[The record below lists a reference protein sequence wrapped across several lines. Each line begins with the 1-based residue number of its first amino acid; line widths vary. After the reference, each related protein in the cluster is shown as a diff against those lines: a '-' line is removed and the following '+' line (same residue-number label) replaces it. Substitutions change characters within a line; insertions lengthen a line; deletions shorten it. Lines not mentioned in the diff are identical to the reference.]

1 MGIRGINKLLKIQCT
16 QGISNISMEKLRNTY
31 IGIDTSIY
39 LYKYTYMGNMLEC
52 FLKQINHLLSYGI
65 TPIYFFDGK
74 PTEEKR
80 KLIEKRNNEYKK
92 KLEKIEEMKKELTK
106 LEEIEEPSDDIIL
119 QIHLKEE
126 QIRKKNKSTIRINK
140 NELGELKKIF
150 KNLGIYYYE
159 CNGEA
164 DIYMKSFSQKKLLD
178 YVITE
183 DLDFLTH
190 GCENILYNYNYTS
203 GKLKLY
209 NLNQIL
215 NDLGMNYKSFVD
227 FCIML
232 GCDYS
237 CKIPG
242 FGPKTG
248 YKLIKEYKSYF
259 ELKDKKQIKI
269 PENFKYQESLKM
281 FIEGPEIL
289 INNKKMLKLQK
300 DNINKHE
307 LEEMNLN
314 IRIIEKIIYKIK
326 NIKYE
331 FNILDFLHKK

>member
-1 MGIRGINKLLKIQCT
+1 
-16 QGISNISMEKLRNTY
+16 
-31 IGIDTSIY
+31 
-39 LYKYTYMGNMLEC
+39 MGNMLEC
-52 FLKQINHLLSYGI
+52 FLKQINHLLSYEI

-74 PTEEKR
+74 PSEEKK
-80 KLIEKRNNEYKK
+80 KLIEKRDSDYKK
-92 KLEKIEEMKKELTK
+92 KKEKIQKIIEEKEELEKIENPTDDILLKIQLK
-106 LEEIEEPSDDIIL
+106 EIEIT
-119 QIHLKEE
+119 
-126 QIRKKNKSTIRINK
+126 KKKRNTIRINK
-140 NELGELKKIF
+140 NELGELKQIL

-183 DLDFLTH
+183 DMDFLTH

-203 GKLKLY
+203 NKLKLY

-215 NDLGMNYKSFVD
+215 NDLGMNYESFVD

-248 YKLIKEYKSYF
+248 FKLIKEYKTYNS
-259 ELKDKKQIKI
+259 LKEKKQIRI
-269 PENFKYQESLKM
+269 PEDFKYEESLKM
-281 FIEGPEIL
+281 FIEGPEI
-289 INNKKMLKLQK
+289 INEKRSLKLQK
-300 DNINKHE
+300 DNINKKK

-314 IRIIEKIIYKIK
+314 MRIIEKIILKIQ

>member
-1 MGIRGINKLLKIQCT
+1 MGIKNINKLLKEKCN
-16 QGISNISMEKLRNTY
+16 QGIRNISMEELRKKY

-39 LYKYTYMGNMLEC
+39 LYRYTYRGNMLEC
-52 FLKQINHLLSYGI
+52 FLKQINHLLSYEI

-74 PTEEKR
+74 PSEEK
-80 KLIEKRNNEYKK
+80 KQTIDKRNSQYKK
-92 KLEKIEEMKKELTK
+92 SLDKIEEMKKELEQ
-106 LEEIEEPSDDIIL
+106 LEKIENPTNDILEQIL
-119 QIHLKEE
+119 TKEE
-126 QIRKKNKSTIRINK
+126 QIIKKKKNTIRRNK
-140 NELGELKKIF
+140 NDSRELKKIL
-150 KNLGIYYYE
+150 KNLGIYYYD
-159 CNGEA
+159 CDGEA

-178 YVITE
+178 YVITQ
-183 DLDFLTH
+183 DFDFLTH
-190 GCENILYNYNYTS
+190 GCENILYNYDYYNS
-203 GKLKLY
+203 EKLKLY

-269 PENFKYQESLKM
+269 PENFQYQESLKM

-289 INNKKMLKLQK
+289 INKKMLKLQK
-300 DNINKHE
+300 DNINKQE

-314 IRIIEKIIYKIK
+314 IRIIEKIIHKIE

>member
-1 MGIRGINKLLKIQCT
+1 MGIRGINKLLKLKCNR
-16 QGISNISMEKLRNTY
+16 GIRNISMEKLRKTY
-31 IGIDTSIY
+31 IGIDTSIF

-52 FLKQINHLLSYGI
+52 FLKQIHHLLTYEI

-74 PTEEKR
+74 PSEEKK
-80 KLIEKRNNEYKK
+80 KLIEKRDSDYKK
-92 KLEKIEEMKKELTK
+92 KKEKIQKMIGEKEELEEMENPTDDILLQIQLK
-106 LEEIEEPSDDIIL
+106 EIEI
-119 QIHLKEE
+119 
-126 QIRKKNKSTIRINK
+126 KKKKRCAIRINK
-140 NELGELKKIF
+140 NELGELKKIL

-183 DLDFLTH
+183 DMDFLTH
-190 GCENILYNYNYTS
+190 GCENILYNYNYTFN
-203 GKLKLY
+203 KLKLY

-215 NDLGMNYKSFVD
+215 NDLGMSYKSFVD

-248 YKLIKEYKSYF
+248 YKLIKEYKSYE
-259 ELKDKKQIKI
+259 ELKEKKQIKI
-269 PENFKYQESLKM
+269 PEDFKYEESLKM
-281 FIEGPEIL
+281 FTEGPEI
-289 INNKKMLKLQK
+289 INEKRLLKLQK
-300 DNINKHE
+300 NNINKKE

-314 IRIIEKIIYKIK
+314 MRIIEKIILKIQ

>member
-1 MGIRGINKLLKIQCT
+1 MGIKNLNKLLKSKCN
-16 QGISNISMEKLRNTY
+16 QGIRNISIEKLRKKY

-52 FLKQINHLLSYGI
+52 FLKQINHLLSYEI

-74 PTEEKR
+74 PSEEKK
-80 KLIEKRNNEYKK
+80 KLIEKRNSQYKK
-92 KLEKIEEMKKELTK
+92 SLDKIEEMKKELEQ
-106 LEEIEEPSDDIIL
+106 LEKIEEPSDDIIL

-140 NELGELKKIF
+140 NELGELKKIL

-190 GCENILYNYNYTS
+190 GCENILYNYNYNS
-203 GKLKLY
+203 EKLKLY

-259 ELKDKKQIKI
+259 ELKDKKEIKI
-269 PENFKYQESLKM
+269 PENFQYQESLKM

-289 INNKKMLKLQK
+289 INKKMLKLQK
-300 DNINKHE
+300 DNINKQE

-314 IRIIEKIIYKIK
+314 IRIIEKIIHKIE

-331 FNILDFLHKK
+331 FNILDFLHKE

>member
-1 MGIRGINKLLKIQCT
+1 MGIKNLNKLLKSKCNR
-16 QGISNISMEKLRNTY
+16 GIRNISIEKLRKKY

-52 FLKQINHLLSYGI
+52 FLKQINHLLSYEI

-74 PTEEKR
+74 PSEEKM
-80 KLIEKRNNEYKK
+80 KLIEKRNSQYKK
-92 KLEKIEEMKKELTK
+92 SLDKIEEMNKELK
-106 LEEIEEPSDDIIL
+106 ELEEIENPTNEIL
-119 QIHLKEE
+119 EQILLKEE
-126 QIRKKNKSTIRINK
+126 QIRKKNRSTIRINK
-140 NELGELKKIF
+140 NELGELKKIL

-190 GCENILYNYNYTS
+190 GCENILYNYNYNS
-203 GKLKLY
+203 EKLKLY

-259 ELKDKKQIKI
+259 ELKDKKEIKI
-269 PENFKYQESLKM
+269 PENFQYQESLKM

-289 INNKKMLKLQK
+289 INKKMLKLQK
-300 DNINKHE
+300 DNINKQE

-314 IRIIEKIIYKIK
+314 IRIIEKIIHKIE

>member
-1 MGIRGINKLLKIQCT
+1 MGIKNINKLLKSKCNR
-16 QGISNISMEKLRNTY
+16 GIRNISIEKLRKKY

-52 FLKQINHLLSYGI
+52 FLKQINHLLSYEI

-74 PTEEKR
+74 PSEEKM
-80 KLIEKRNNEYKK
+80 KLIEKRNNEHKK
-92 KLEKIEEMKKELTK
+92 KLEKIEEMNNE
-106 LEEIEEPSDDIIL
+106 LEELEKIENPTNDILEQIL
-119 QIHLKEE
+119 TKEE
-126 QIRKKNKSTIRINK
+126 QIRKKKKNTIRINK
-140 NELGELKKIF
+140 NDLGELKKIL

-159 CNGEA
+159 CDGEA

-190 GCENILYNYNYTS
+190 GCENILYNYNYNS
-203 GKLKLY
+203 EKLKLY

-269 PENFKYQESLKM
+269 PENFQYQESLKM

-289 INNKKMLKLQK
+289 INKKMLKLQK
-300 DNINKHE
+300 DNINKQE

-314 IRIIEKIIYKIK
+314 IRIIEE

>member
-1 MGIRGINKLLKIQCT
+1 MGIKNLNKLLKSKCN
-16 QGISNISMEKLRNTY
+16 QGIRNISIEKLRKKY

-52 FLKQINHLLSYGI
+52 FLKQINHLLSYEI

-74 PTEEKR
+74 PSEEKK
-80 KLIEKRNNEYKK
+80 KLIEKRNSQYKK
-92 KLEKIEEMKKELTK
+92 SLDKIEEMNKELK
-106 LEEIEEPSDDIIL
+106 ELEEIENPTNEIL
-119 QIHLKEE
+119 EQILLKEE
-126 QIRKKNKSTIRINK
+126 QIRKKNRSTIRINK
-140 NELGELKKIF
+140 NELGELKKIL

-190 GCENILYNYNYTS
+190 GCENILYNYNYNS
-203 GKLKLY
+203 EKLKLY

-259 ELKDKKQIKI
+259 ELKDKKEIKI
-269 PENFKYQESLKM
+269 PENFQYQESLKM

-289 INNKKMLKLQK
+289 INKKMLKLQK
-300 DNINKHE
+300 DNINKQE

-314 IRIIEKIIYKIK
+314 IRIIEKIIHKIE

-331 FNILDFLHKK
+331 FNILDFLNKK

>member
-1 MGIRGINKLLKIQCT
+1 MGIKNINKLLKSKCNR
-16 QGISNISMEKLRNTY
+16 GIRNISMEKLRKTY
-31 IGIDTSIY
+31 IGIDTSIF

-52 FLKQINHLLSYGI
+52 FLKQINHLLSYEI

-74 PTEEKR
+74 PSEEKK
-80 KLIEKRNNEYKK
+80 KLIEKRDSDYKK
-92 KLEKIEEMKKELTK
+92 KKEKIQKIIEEKEELEKIENPTDDILLKIK
-106 LEEIEEPSDDIIL
+106 LKEIEIT
-119 QIHLKEE
+119 
-126 QIRKKNKSTIRINK
+126 KKKRSTIRINK
-140 NELGELKKIF
+140 NELGELKKIL

-183 DLDFLTH
+183 DMDFLTH
-190 GCENILYNYNYTS
+190 GCENILYNYNYTFN
-203 GKLKLY
+203 KLKLY

-215 NDLGMNYKSFVD
+215 NDLGMSYKSFVD

-248 YKLIKEYKSYF
+248 YKLIKEYKSYN
-259 ELKDKKQIKI
+259 ELKEKGKIKI
-269 PENFKYQESLKM
+269 PEKFKYIDSLKM

-289 INNKKMLKLQK
+289 IKYKKELKLK
-300 DNINKHE
+300 KENINLKE

-314 IRIIEKIIYKIK
+314 IRIIKK
-326 NIKYE
+326 NIQKIQKFKYE
-331 FNILDFLHKK
+331 FNILDFLHQK

>member
-1 MGIRGINKLLKIQCT
+1 MGIKNINKLLKSKCNR
-16 QGISNISMEKLRNTY
+16 GIKYISMEKLRKTY

-52 FLKQINHLLSYGI
+52 FLKQINHLLSYEI

-74 PTEEKR
+74 PSEEKK
-80 KLIEKRNNEYKK
+80 KLIEKRDEEYKK
-92 KLEKIEEMKKELTK
+92 KLEKIEEMNKELEE
-106 LEEIEEPSDDIIL
+106 LEKIEEPSDEIIL

-140 NELGELKKIF
+140 NELGELKKILI
-150 KNLGIYYYE
+150 NLGIYYYE

-164 DIYMKSFSQKKLLD
+164 DVYMKSFSQKKLLD

-190 GCENILYNYNYTS
+190 GCENILYNYNYS
-203 GKLKLY
+203 FNKLKLY
-209 NLNQIL
+209 NLKQIL
-215 NDLGMNYKSFVD
+215 NDLEMSYESFVD

-248 YKLIKEYKSYF
+248 FKLIKEYKTYNS
-259 ELKDKKQIKI
+259 LKEKKKIKI
-269 PENFKYQESLKM
+269 PENFKYEESLKM
-281 FIEGPEIL
+281 FIEGPEIV
-289 INNKKMLKLQK
+289 NEKKSLKLQK
-300 DNINKHE
+300 NNINKKE

-314 IRIIEKIIYKIK
+314 MRIIEKIILKIQ

-331 FNILDFLHKK
+331 FNILDFLHNK

>member
-1 MGIRGINKLLKIQCT
+1 MGIKNINKLLKSKCN
-16 QGISNISMEKLRNTY
+16 QGIRNFSMEKLRKTY

-52 FLKQINHLLSYGI
+52 FLKQIYHLLSYDI

-74 PTEEKR
+74 PSEEKM
-80 KLIEKRNNEYKK
+80 KVIEKRNKEYSK
-92 KLEKIEEMKKELTK
+92 KLEQIKEMNKELEE
-106 LEEIEEPSDDIIL
+106 LEQIDNPTDDILL

-126 QIRKKNKSTIRINK
+126 QIRKKNKGTIRINK
-140 NELGELKKIF
+140 NELGELKKIL

-183 DLDFLTH
+183 DMDFLTH
-190 GCENILYNYNYTS
+190 GCENILYNYNYTFN
-203 GKLKLY
+203 KLKLY

-215 NDLGMNYKSFVD
+215 NDLGMSYKSFVD

-248 YKLIKEYKSYF
+248 YKLIKEYKSYE
-259 ELKDKKQIKI
+259 ELKEKKQIKI
-269 PENFKYQESLKM
+269 PEDFKYEESLKM
-281 FIEGPEIL
+281 FIEGPEI
-289 INNKKMLKLQK
+289 INEKRLLKLQK
-300 DNINKHE
+300 NNINKKE

-314 IRIIEKIIYKIK
+314 MRIIEKIILKIQ

>member
-1 MGIRGINKLLKIQCT
+1 MGIKNINKLLKSKCNR
-16 QGISNISMEKLRNTY
+16 GIRNISMEKLRKTY
-31 IGIDTSIY
+31 IGIDTSIF

-52 FLKQINHLLSYGI
+52 FLKQINHLLSYEI

-74 PTEEKR
+74 PSEEKK
-80 KLIEKRNNEYKK
+80 KLIEKRDSDYKK
-92 KLEKIEEMKKELTK
+92 KKEKIQKIIEEKEELEKIENPTDDILLKIK
-106 LEEIEEPSDDIIL
+106 LKEIEIT
-119 QIHLKEE
+119 
-126 QIRKKNKSTIRINK
+126 KKKRSTIRINK
-140 NELGELKKIF
+140 NELGELKKIL

-183 DLDFLTH
+183 DMDFLTH
-190 GCENILYNYNYTS
+190 GCENILYNYNYTFN
-203 GKLKLY
+203 KLKLY

-215 NDLGMNYKSFVD
+215 NDLGMSYKSFVD

-248 YKLIKEYKSYF
+248 YKLIKEYKSYE
-259 ELKDKKQIKI
+259 ELKEKKQIKI
-269 PENFKYQESLKM
+269 PEDFKYEESLKM
-281 FIEGPEIL
+281 FIEGPEI
-289 INNKKMLKLQK
+289 INEKRLLKLQK
-300 DNINKHE
+300 NNINKKE

-314 IRIIEKIIYKIK
+314 MRIIEKIILKIQ

>member
-1 MGIRGINKLLKIQCT
+1 MGIKNINKLLKSKCNR
-16 QGISNISMEKLRNTY
+16 GIRNISIEKLRKKY

-52 FLKQINHLLSYGI
+52 FLKQINHLLSYEI

-74 PTEEKR
+74 PSEEKM
-80 KLIEKRNNEYKK
+80 KLIEKRNNEHKK
-92 KLEKIEEMKKELTK
+92 KLEKIEEMNNE
-106 LEEIEEPSDDIIL
+106 LEELEKIENPTNDILEQIL
-119 QIHLKEE
+119 TKEE
-126 QIRKKNKSTIRINK
+126 QIRKKKKNTIRINK
-140 NELGELKKIF
+140 NDLGELKKIL

-159 CNGEA
+159 CDGEA

-190 GCENILYNYNYTS
+190 GCENILYNYNYNS
-203 GKLKLY
+203 EKLKLY

-269 PENFKYQESLKM
+269 PENFQYQESLKM

-289 INNKKMLKLQK
+289 INKKMLKLQK
-300 DNINKHE
+300 DNINKQE

-314 IRIIEKIIYKIK
+314 IRIIEKIIHKIE

>member
-1 MGIRGINKLLKIQCT
+1 MGIKNLNKLLKSKCN
-16 QGISNISMEKLRNTY
+16 QGIRNISIEKLRKKY

-52 FLKQINHLLSYGI
+52 FLKQINHLLSYEI

-74 PTEEKR
+74 PSEEKK
-80 KLIEKRNNEYKK
+80 KLIEKRNSQYKK
-92 KLEKIEEMKKELTK
+92 SLDKIEEMNKELK
-106 LEEIEEPSDDIIL
+106 ELEEIENPTNEIL
-119 QIHLKEE
+119 EQILLKEE
-126 QIRKKNKSTIRINK
+126 QIRKKNRSTIRINK
-140 NELGELKKIF
+140 NELGELKKIL

-190 GCENILYNYNYTS
+190 GCENILYNYNYNS
-203 GKLKLY
+203 EKLKLY

-259 ELKDKKQIKI
+259 ELKDKKEIKI
-269 PENFKYQESLKM
+269 PENFQYQESLKM

-289 INNKKMLKLQK
+289 INKKMLKLQK
-300 DNINKHE
+300 DNINKQE

-314 IRIIEKIIYKIK
+314 IRIIEKIIHKIE

>member
-1 MGIRGINKLLKIQCT
+1 MGIKNINKLLKSKCNR
-16 QGISNISMEKLRNTY
+16 GIRNISMEKLRKTY
-31 IGIDTSIY
+31 IGIDTSIF

-52 FLKQINHLLSYGI
+52 FLKQINHLLSYEI

-74 PTEEKR
+74 PSEEK
-80 KLIEKRNNEYKK
+80 KKTIEKRDSDYKK
-92 KLEKIEEMKKELTK
+92 KKEKIQKIIEEKEELEKIENPTDDILLKIQLK
-106 LEEIEEPSDDIIL
+106 EIEIT
-119 QIHLKEE
+119 
-126 QIRKKNKSTIRINK
+126 KKKRSTIRINK
-140 NELGELKKIF
+140 NELGELKKIL

-183 DLDFLTH
+183 DMDFLTH
-190 GCENILYNYNYTS
+190 GCENILYNYNYTFN
-203 GKLKLY
+203 KLKLY

-215 NDLGMNYKSFVD
+215 NDLGMSYKSFVD

-248 YKLIKEYKSYF
+248 YKLIKEYKSYK
-259 ELKDKKQIKI
+259 ELKEKKQIKI
-269 PENFKYQESLKM
+269 PEDFKYEESLKM
-281 FIEGPEIL
+281 FTEGPEI
-289 INNKKMLKLQK
+289 INEKRLLKLQK
-300 DNINKHE
+300 NNINKKE

-314 IRIIEKIIYKIK
+314 MRIIEKIILKIQ

>member
-1 MGIRGINKLLKIQCT
+1 MGIKNINKLLKSKCN
-16 QGISNISMEKLRNTY
+16 QGIRNISIEKLRKKY

-52 FLKQINHLLSYGI
+52 FLKQINHLLSYEI

-74 PTEEKR
+74 PSEEKM
-80 KLIEKRNNEYKK
+80 KLIEKRNNEHKK
-92 KLEKIEEMKKELTK
+92 KLEKIEEMNNE
-106 LEEIEEPSDDIIL
+106 LEELEKIENPTNDILEQIL
-119 QIHLKEE
+119 TKEE
-126 QIRKKNKSTIRINK
+126 QIRKKKKNTIRINK
-140 NELGELKKIF
+140 NDLGELKKIL

-159 CNGEA
+159 CDGEA

-190 GCENILYNYNYTS
+190 GCENILYNYNYNS
-203 GKLKLY
+203 EKLKLY

-269 PENFKYQESLKM
+269 PENFQYQESLKM

-289 INNKKMLKLQK
+289 INKKMLKLQK
-300 DNINKHE
+300 DNINKQE

-314 IRIIEKIIYKIK
+314 IRIIEKIIHKIE

>member
-1 MGIRGINKLLKIQCT
+1 MGIKNINKILKLKCNRGIR
-16 QGISNISMEKLRNTY
+16 NISMEKLRKTY
-31 IGIDTSIY
+31 IGIDTSIF

-52 FLKQINHLLSYGI
+52 FLKQINHLLSYEI

-74 PTEEKR
+74 PSEEKK
-80 KLIEKRNNEYKK
+80 KLIEKRDSDYKK
-92 KLEKIEEMKKELTK
+92 KKEKIQKIIEEKEELEKIENPTDDILLKIQLK
-106 LEEIEEPSDDIIL
+106 EIEIT
-119 QIHLKEE
+119 
-126 QIRKKNKSTIRINK
+126 KKKRNTIRINK
-140 NELGELKKIF
+140 NELGELKQIL

-164 DIYMKSFSQKKLLD
+164 DIYMKSFSKKKLLD

-183 DLDFLTH
+183 DMDFLTH
-190 GCENILYNYNYTS
+190 GCENILYNYNYTFN
-203 GKLKLY
+203 KLKLY

-215 NDLGMNYKSFVD
+215 NDLGMSYKSFVD

-248 YKLIKEYKSYF
+248 FKLIKEYKSYK
-259 ELKDKKQIKI
+259 ELKERKQIRI
-269 PENFKYQESLKM
+269 PEDFKYEESLKM
-281 FIEGPEIL
+281 FIEGPEI
-289 INNKKMLKLQK
+289 INEKRSLKLQK
-300 DNINKHE
+300 NNINKKE

-314 IRIIEKIIYKIK
+314 MRIIEKIILKIQ

>member
-1 MGIRGINKLLKIQCT
+1 
-16 QGISNISMEKLRNTY
+16 
-31 IGIDTSIY
+31 
-39 LYKYTYMGNMLEC
+39 
-52 FLKQINHLLSYGI
+52 
-65 TPIYFFDGK
+65 
-74 PTEEKR
+74 
-80 KLIEKRNNEYKK
+80 
-92 KLEKIEEMKKELTK
+92 
-106 LEEIEEPSDDIIL
+106 
-119 QIHLKEE
+119 
-126 QIRKKNKSTIRINK
+126 
-140 NELGELKKIF
+140 LGELKKIL

-159 CNGEA
+159 CDGEA

-190 GCENILYNYNYTS
+190 GCPNILYNYNYTKN
-203 GKLKLY
+203 KLILY

-215 NDLGMNYKSFVD
+215 IDLGMNYESFVD

-248 YKLIKEYKSYF
+248 YKLIREYKSY
-259 ELKDKKQIKI
+259 EVLKNKRKINI
-269 PENFKYQESLKM
+269 PENFQYIESLKM

-289 INNKKMLKLQK
+289 IKNKKELKLQK
-300 DNINKHE
+300 KNINFKE

-314 IRIIEKIIYKIK
+314 MEIIKK
-326 NIKYE
+326 NIVKIQKFKYE
-331 FNILDFLHKK
+331 FNILDFIHN